1 MNSLGHIPAVVNGF
15 GTSASFAY
23 EAGRGGEDAFSSLP
37 CLYRPG
43 HKAFPFAY
51 SLHVVEN
58 WSCGVACKYEIAVHA
73 MDEEFRI
80 AIYRRGW
87 WNGFLRRCER
97 LRDYG
102 TTVDTSSVWRVP

>member
-1 MNSLGHIPAVVNGF
+1 
-15 GTSASFAY
+15 
-23 EAGRGGEDAFSSLP
+23 
-37 CLYRPG
+37 
-43 HKAFPFAY
+43 
-51 SLHVVEN
+51 
-58 WSCGVACKYEIAVHA
+58 